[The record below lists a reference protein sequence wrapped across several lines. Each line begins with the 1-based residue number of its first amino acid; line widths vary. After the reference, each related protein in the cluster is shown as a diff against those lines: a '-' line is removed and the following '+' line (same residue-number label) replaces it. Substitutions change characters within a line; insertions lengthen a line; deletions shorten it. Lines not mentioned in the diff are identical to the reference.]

1 MMLTRGLFIFLFLFL
16 ISFVQAQNLISPD
29 RFFKADSIAIHFPN
43 GKYNGAKELAG
54 ALTKGINNETEKFR
68 IIYRWIAENIRYDFL
83 NRSAKTSKVLK
94 YRSAVC
100 IGYSTLLSEMCSAA
114 GLKCEII
121 KGHSKHSV
129 NAITNLPKKSDHAW
143 NAIQL
148 AGKWHL
154 CDVTWAAGFYN
165 ERTGLMQKKFSD
177 TYFLLSPDKFI
188 YNHFPEEA
196 TWQLLT
202 TNMSRTTFSKL
213 PFMYPGFFDLKID
226 EISNKDGQIKIR
238 SKDTL
243 TLQFKTDQKIDSVN
257 MELVNSKKRYSCSV
271 SKLPSGNY
279 TIKQKMEQEGDD
291 DLIIYFDRRAVLAYK
306 IKIQ

>member
-1 MMLTRGLFIFLFLFL
+1 MKRYGSLLLIFCSLY
-16 ISFVQAQNLISPD
+16 VCAQNF
-29 RFFKADSIAIHFPN
+29 RKADSVAAHYSAGKFN
-43 GKYNGAKELAG
+43 GVNDLALD
-54 ALTKGINNETEKFR
+54 LTKSFPADIDKFR
-68 IIYRWIAENIRYDFL
+68 VIYRWIAENIRYDFL

-121 KGHSKHSV
+121 KGYSKHSV
-129 NAITNLPKKSDHAW
+129 NAITKLPKKPDHAW

-148 AGKWHL
+148 AGKWQL

-196 TWQLLT
+196 TWQLLEP
-202 TNMSRTTFSKL
+202 NMSKTNFSKL
-213 PFMYPGFFDLKID
+213 PFMYPGFFDFKIN

-243 TLQFKTDQKIDSVN
+243 MLQFKTDQKIDSVN
-257 MELVNSKKRYSCSV
+257 MELVHSKKRYSCLV
-271 SKLPSGNY
+271 TKLPSGNY
-279 TIKQKMEQEGDD
+279 MIKQKMEENADD
-291 DLIIYFDRRAVLAYK
+291 DLIIYFDHRAVLAYK